1 MSRIDMY
8 KQMLSHLV
16 NEDFDKADELFHSI
30 VVESSRD
37 IYGQIMSEAD
47 EDEMELGGDMGEDF
61 LSDIEADEEEI
72 ETDELQDGEVEADDE
87 DGEEDLDTEEK
98 VEDLEAQIEQLRAEF
113 ENLMKGELEE
123 PEHDVEDFDSI
134 NQDGEFED
142 EGQDEFDPER
152 IEEATKFSDEVSVS
166 MDKEGQYSGTGKGS
180 EKAKVN
186 TKSPYSE
193 AQRKEKEPAGKG
205 PVDFAGGD
213 EKGQKADKGKDYTPS
228 TNVDEEPEDFSHEDQ
243 KGDGKYVGTGKG
255 SKTGQTQSKSP
266 LSKKPA

>member
-1 MSRIDMY
+1 MY
-8 KQMLSHLV
+8 KEMLSHLV

-47 EDEMELGGDMGEDF
+47 EDEIGGDMGEDF

-72 ETDELQDGEVEADDE
+72 ETDELQDGEVEVGGE
-87 DGEEDLDTEEK
+87 EGEGSEEDLDTDEK

-134 NQDGEFED
+134 NDAGEFE
-142 EGQDEFDPER
+142 GGDEFDPEH

-186 TKSPYSE
+186 AKSPYSE
-193 AQRKEKEPAGKG
+193 AQRKESEPKGKG

-213 EKGQKADKGKDYTPS
+213 EKGQKADKAKDYTPS